1 MLRPLSCLYN
11 LTRALSSGQP
21 GIIVVYDH
29 LFLGGKFQRVP
40 YFFFESKASLSKA
53 LPFAVVQRPC
63 PMSVKRT
70 SKFHWCL
77 DQPGD
82 EGYDDDDVDDG
93 GDDDVDTDD
102 DEQGDD
108 DDLGQPG

>member
-21 GIIVVYDH
+21 GIILVYDH
-29 LFLGGKFQRVP
+29 LLGEIPKSPV
-40 YFFFESKASLSKA
+40 FFFEGKASLSKA

>member
-11 LTRALSSGQP
+11 LTRALSSRQP
-21 GIIVVYDH
+21 GIILVYDH
-29 LFLGGKFQRVP
+29 LLGEIPKSPV
-40 YFFFESKASLSKA
+40 FFFEGKASLSKA

-63 PMSVKRT
+63 PMLVKRT